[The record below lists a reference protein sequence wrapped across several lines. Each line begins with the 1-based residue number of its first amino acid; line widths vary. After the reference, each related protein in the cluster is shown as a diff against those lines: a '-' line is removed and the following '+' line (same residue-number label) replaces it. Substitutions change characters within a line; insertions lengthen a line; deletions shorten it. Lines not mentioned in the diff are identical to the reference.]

1 MSETIPVLADAGPTP
16 EPDDAAG
23 IAAAPSTRGTHQNPK
38 AAAMLAASPKERIE
52 FIETDRWIGYP
63 RAEEIVRMARDLVRA
78 PRTTSPRGAL
88 VLGRAGNGKS
98 TIVKRITDEH
108 PPIGRV
114 GGGVT
119 SPLVAWEF
127 SPGADLST
135 FWSDV
140 LLACG
145 TVHDVRDS
153 PRLKKQQ
160 AIGALTTKEPRAF
173 LLDEVNEIAKARPQ
187 DQGLLVGELK
197 WLSNHFSAPL
207 IMFGTREAADVVRFD
222 RPLTRRSPDV
232 ILETW
237 NDNADLPDLLDVFET
252 VLPLPERSYLSD
264 DEMIE
269 GLRQLHDGTIGS
281 IAVVLREA
289 AKIAIKAGL
298 DRIDLKVLEGV
309 TPDTDDARKLRQE
322 RL

>member
-1 MSETIPVLADAGPTP
+1 MSETLPAVADAGPRP
-16 EPDDAAG
+16 EPDEDARTD
-23 IAAAPSTRGTHQNPK
+23 AAPSTRGIHLNPT
-38 AAAMLAASPKERIE
+38 AAAMLAASPQERIE

-63 RAEEIVRMARDLVRA
+63 KAEEVVRMARDLVRA

-88 VLGRAGNGKS
+88 VLGRPGNGKS
-98 TIVKRITDEH
+98 TIVKRIADEH
-108 PPIGRV
+108 APLARV

-119 SPLVAWEF
+119 SPLVSWEF
-127 SPGADLST
+127 APGADLST

-160 AIGALTTKEPRAF
+160 AVGALTTKQPRAF

-187 DQGLLVGELK
+187 DQKMLVGELK

-207 IMFGTREAADVVRFD
+207 IMFGTLEAADVVRFD

-237 NDNADLPDLLDVFET
+237 NGNADLPDLLDVFESI
-252 VLPLPERSYLSD
+252 LPLPERSYLSD
-264 DEMIE
+264 DDMID
-269 GLRQLHDGTIGS
+269 GLKQLHDGTIGS
-281 IAVVLREA
+281 IAVVLRQA

-298 DRIDLKVLEGV
+298 DRIDGKVLERV
-309 TPDTDDARKLRQE
+309 TPDTEEARMLRQQ

>member
-1 MSETIPVLADAGPTP
+1 MSETMHAVADAGTTP
-16 EPDDAAG
+16 EPDVITG
-23 IAAAPSTRGTHQNPK
+23 IAAVPSVRGEHLNPK
-38 AAAMLAASPKERIE
+38 AAAMLAASTQERIE
-52 FIETDRWIGYP
+52 FLETDKWIGYP
-63 RAEEIVRMARDLVRA
+63 KAEEIVRMARDLVRA
-78 PRTTSPRGAL
+78 PRTTSPRGVL
-88 VLGRAGNGKS
+88 VLGRPGNGKS
-98 TIVKRITDEH
+98 TIAKRIADEH
-108 PPIGRV
+108 APIARV

-119 SPLVAWEF
+119 SPLVTWEF

-145 TVHDVRDS
+145 TVHDIRDS

-160 AIGALTTKEPRAF
+160 AVGALTTKQPRAF

-197 WLSNHFSAPL
+197 WLSNHFNAPL
-207 IMFGTREAADVVRFD
+207 IMFGTLEAADVVRFD
-222 RPLTRRSPDV
+222 RPLLRRSPDV

-237 NDNADLPDLLDVFET
+237 NGNADLPDLLDVFET
-252 VLPLPERSYLSD
+252 ILPLPERSYLSD
-264 DEMIE
+264 DGMIE
-269 GLRQLHDGTIGS
+269 SLGKLHDGTIGS

-289 AKIAIKAGL
+289 VKIAIKAGL
-298 DRIDLKVLEGV
+298 DRIDGKVLEGV